1 MNQNIIFEFRK
12 LYNNFSQIRRG
23 YAKLIDLHFQ
33 KHPELLNIK
42 QYIPE
47 KYLSISSK
55 VANEHLYLICVN
67 TAKIIADHVIPFV
80 KEDQIV
86 AESNVGLGLITT
98 ELLEK
103 GVKRVRMY
111 ETCPE
116 FRVDLKSFDSAF
128 PGRVELFT
136 KNLFHLGRFSFLDK
150 QDGINRVDI
159 LLKGVPKKAWTDDP
173 SMTVVGTMPNL
184 NFLKY
189 LIKSLAL
196 QTGPSV
202 HGRMQIFGIIR
213 EFDYKILTATPQDNL
228 RIYQV
233 ASILFQLML
242 DVEKLETFSRRI
254 FLPWERCRG
263 NKKLKNEDMVLV
275 RMNFKKDLPV
285 PMDKILYLFFFLKQF
300 YGTGNNRVIPTVEKW
315 VPNSGLN
322 VILPTLKHDE
332 YYKGISIFTR
342 FRDLTPPQILAVFKE
357 VINIPSFEGSPFTA
371 MVENELI
378 KSETVETS
386 IADVALEKQIAGE
399 VEKLNL
405 QDEFD

>member
-1 MNQNIIFEFRK
+1 MYQNSIFEFRK
-12 LYNNFSQIRRG
+12 CYNGFSKTRRG
-23 YAKLIDLHFQ
+23 YAKLIDLYFD
-33 KHPELLNIK
+33 KHPELSNIK
-42 QYIPE
+42 KYIPN

-55 VANEHLYLICVN
+55 VANEHLYLICVK

-213 EFDYKILTATPQDNL
+213 EFDYK
-228 RIYQV
+228 
-233 ASILFQLML
+233 
-242 DVEKLETFSRRI
+242 
-254 FLPWERCRG
+254 
-263 NKKLKNEDMVLV
+263 NEDMVLV
-275 RMNFKKDLPV
+275 RMNFKKELPV
-285 PMDKILYLFFFLKQF
+285 SMDKILYLFFFLKQF
-300 YGTGNNRVIPTVEKW
+300 YGTGNNRIIPTVEKW

-322 VILPTLKHDE
+322 VILPKLKHQE
-332 YYKGISIFTR
+332 YYKDINIFTR

-357 VINIPSFEGSPFTA
+357 VINIPSFESSPFTA

-386 IADVALEKQIAGE
+386 LADVALEKQITGDIG
-399 VEKLNL
+399 KLNL